1 MKTSHAPST
10 TGSASSSVM
19 RSPEILLDAD
29 EVARRIGCTR
39 RHVER
44 LNADGDG
51 PPSVKVGRRLRRY
64 PETLFNE
71 WIRTLPPGSSQ

>member
-1 MKTSHAPST
+1 MTTSHDPLT
-10 TGSASSSVM
+10 TMGSASSSVM

-44 LNADGDG
+44 LNADGEG

-64 PETLFNE
+64 PETLFND
-71 WIRTLPPGSSQ
+71 WIKKLVEGE